1 MVEGDIIL
9 TEEQK
14 EAYEDA
20 IKKEEDK
27 NLKEKITKNSS
38 KCQEILENKNEAFDE
53 FEINDC
59 LHLGK
64 FLCSQLLSL
73 VKYCKNLNYLECSN
87 FSKQIY
93 FKNSIKIQRKA
104 NNQIKKN

>member
-20 IKKEEDK
+20 IKKEENK
-27 NLKEKITKNSS
+27 NLKEKTTKTSS
-38 KCQEILENKNEAFDE
+38 SCKEILENKNEAFDE

-59 LHLGK
+59 LHLGN
-64 FLCSQLLSL
+64 FLFSQ
-73 VKYCKNLNYLECSN
+73 
-87 FSKQIY
+87 FFIY
-93 FKNSIKIQRKA
+93 REIL
-104 NNQIKKN
+104 